1 MKSTSHTLSV
11 ARLREEGLDLH
22 LKLDENW
29 FARWQEEDPGL
40 DFAGPGD
47 LTVDL
52 HLERHGHDI
61 LVRGHLA
68 GTLKLS
74 CSRCLAPFSQPVEA
88 HFDLLLSPTPEHLA
102 EEEELSRADLDRDF
116 YTGEVVDL
124 DSILREQVLL
134 TLPLKPLCSEACQ
147 GICPRCGADLNREPC
162 QCAAEESI
170 SPFAKLKNFKP

>member
-1 MKSTSHTLSV
+1 
-11 ARLREEGLDLH
+11 LDQ
-22 LKLDENW
+22 EW
-29 FARWQEEDPGL
+29 FARWQEEDPEL
-40 DFAGPGD
+40 EFAGPGD
-47 LTVDL
+47 LAAHL

-74 CSRCLAPFSQPVEA
+74 CSRCLTPFSHPVDA
-88 HFDLLLSPTPEHLA
+88 HFDLLLTPSPEYLE

-124 DSILREQVLL
+124 ESILREQVLL
-134 TLPLKPLCSEACQ
+134 TLPLKPLCSETCR

-162 QCAAEESI
+162 QCPAEESP
-170 SPFAKLKNFKP
+170 SPFTILKNIKP